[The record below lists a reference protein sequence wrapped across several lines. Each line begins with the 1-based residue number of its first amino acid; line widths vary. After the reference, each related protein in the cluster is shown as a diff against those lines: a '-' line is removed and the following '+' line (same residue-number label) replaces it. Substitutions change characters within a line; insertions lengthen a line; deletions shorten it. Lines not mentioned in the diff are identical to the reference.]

1 VVRTRL
7 ETRRG
12 FAALGPGASV
22 VAASLLIGLS
32 VGVAWWAAES
42 AVASRLESARLE
54 NIRNTLLSAR
64 DLIGQKE
71 RVASHVA
78 TQLAGRADLQSALV
92 ARDTGRLADFSRTH
106 PRIGFSLSNGQLIGR
121 AALTGPGA
129 SIAVYS
135 HGRYV
140 GRIVVST
147 PPTAALLANARKVSP
162 ETRLLY
168 AVNGRVVA
176 SSPDAGHALV
186 IELPHRDLNDQL
198 KLSSLSPDTAQLYA
212 YRDRPEIP
220 WRRVWP
226 FAAAFIA
233 AAVSY
238 RVFEHRELKRR
249 SKPPPNSVR
258 DAVALVGETLAA
270 THNTQALLP
279 VILRAA
285 VEATGA
291 SGGTIDAGEFSLA
304 TRGVIPPEPVDMIQ
318 VALEVSEDQ
327 TAVMTLYSSEA
338 GFGAEA
344 RDAVAWIA
352 EQALIALEN
361 ARLHGLV
368 QRQAVTDELTGLA
381 NRRKFLSQLDAEITR
396 SRRSGSPLGLVLAD
410 LDDFKRIND
419 TYGHEVG
426 DEALRSFAEI
436 MGTVARDVDLPVRLG
451 GEEFAV
457 LLPDTDIAGATL
469 LAERLRLTLE
479 STAIGWPA
487 SDIRLTASFGVS
499 SFPAAAGAEDLLSDA
514 DRRLYDAKRSGK
526 NRVVASS
533 EGAVRPD

>member
-1 VVRTRL
+1 MRTRL

-12 FAALGPGASV
+12 FAALGSSASV
-22 VAASLLIGLS
+22 VSASLIIGLS
-32 VGVAWWAAES
+32 AGVACWAAEA
-42 AVASRLESARLE
+42 AVVDRMQSGRLDEVRS
-54 NIRNTLLSAR
+54 TLLSAR

-71 RVASHVA
+71 QGASHVA
-78 TQLAGRADLQSALV
+78 SQLAGRMDLQSALV
-92 ARDTGRLADFSRTH
+92 AGDVGRLSTFARTH
-106 PRIGFSLSNGQLIGR
+106 PRIGFSLANGQLVGR
-121 AALTGPGA
+121 AALTGPGSA
-129 SIAVYS
+129 IAVYS
-135 HGRYV
+135 HGRFV
-140 GRIVVST
+140 GRVVVST
-147 PPTAALLANARKVSP
+147 PPTAALLAKARNVSR

-168 AVNGRVVA
+168 AVNGRVIA
-176 SSPDAGHALV
+176 SSPDVGHALV
-186 IELPHRDLNDQL
+186 TELPQRDVSDQL
-198 KLSSLSPDTAQLYA
+198 KLSSLTPDTAQLYG
-212 YRDRPEIP
+212 YRSGPEIP
-220 WRRVWP
+220 WRRGWP
-226 FAAAFIA
+226 FVATLIA

-238 RVFEHRELKRR
+238 RVFERRELKNR

-270 THNTQALLP
+270 THNSQALLP

-291 SGGTIDAGEFSLA
+291 SGGTIDSGEFSLA
-304 TRGVIPPEPVDMIQ
+304 TRGVVPAEPVDIVQ

-457 LLPDTDIAGATL
+457 LLPDTDLAGATL
-469 LAERLRLTLE
+469 LAERLRFTLE
-479 STAIGWPA
+479 STAIGWPR

-526 NRVVASS
+526 NRVVASNA
-533 EGAVRPD
+533 GVVRPD

>member
-1 VVRTRL
+1 VRTRL

-12 FAALGPGASV
+12 FAALGSGASV

-32 VGVAWWAAES
+32 VGVACWAVES
-42 AVASRLESARLE
+42 AVVDRMQSGRLDEV
-54 NIRNTLLSAR
+54 RNTLLSAR

-71 RVASHVA
+71 QVASHVA
-78 TQLAGRADLQSALV
+78 SQLAGRMDLQSALV
-92 ARDTGRLADFSRTH
+92 AGDVGRLAAFARTH
-106 PRIGFSLSNGQLIGR
+106 PRIGFALANGQLIGR
-121 AALTGPGA
+121 AALTGPGSA
-129 SIAVYS
+129 IAVYS
-135 HGRYV
+135 HGRFV
-140 GRIVVST
+140 GRVVVAT
-147 PPTAALLANARKVSP
+147 PPTAGLLANARKVSR

-176 SSPDAGHALV
+176 SSPDVGHALV
-186 IELPHRDLNDQL
+186 IELPDRGVSDQL
-198 KLSSLSPDTAQLYA
+198 KLSSLTPDTAQLYG
-212 YRDRPEIP
+212 YRSGPEIP

-226 FAAAFIA
+226 FAAALLA
-233 AAVSY
+233 AAGSY
-238 RVFEHRELKRR
+238 RVFERRELKHR

-270 THNTQALLP
+270 THNSQALLP

-291 SGGTIDAGEFSLA
+291 SGGTIDSGEFSLA
-304 TRGVIPPEPVDMIQ
+304 TRGIVPAEPVDIVR

-457 LLPDTDIAGATL
+457 LLPDTDLAGATL
-469 LAERLRLTLE
+469 LAERLRFTLE

-487 SDIRLTASFGVS
+487 NDIRLTASFGVS

-526 NRVVASS
+526 NRVVASNA
-533 EGAVRPD
+533 GVVRPD